1 MNNSVL
7 LLSIFLILSLTT
19 IGITKL
25 FDIARIKIGHQKR
38 LMLSTISHAVLLN
51 WYFEIFESRGVSIVD
66 IALCFAISYL
76 ILLEFL
82 SLLYRAISLQILKKM
97 LTEELPDFSQQSIL
111 AFYPHG
117 GSNYVWKT
125 RLLGTFHLKIITSN
139 QNNVYLTKRG
149 SYILHL
155 VNLLVKIMHVR
166 IPK

>member
-7 LLSIFLILSLTT
+7 LLSIFLILSLTSVV
-19 IGITKL
+19 ITKL

-38 LMLSTISHAVLLN
+38 LMLSTIADAVLLN
-51 WYFEIFESRGVSIVD
+51 WYFEIFESKGVSIVD
-66 IALCFAISYL
+66 IALCLAISYL

-97 LTEELPDFSQQSIL
+97 LSEELPDFSQQSIL

-125 RLLGTFHLKIITSN
+125 RLLGTFHLKIITGD
-139 QNNVYLTKRG
+139 QNNVHLTKQG
-149 SYILHL
+149 SFILHL

-166 IPK
+166 IP

>member
-7 LLSIFLILSLTT
+7 LLSIFLTLSLTT
-19 IGITKL
+19 VGITKL
-25 FDIARIKIGHQKR
+25 FDIARVKIGHQKR
-38 LMLSTISHAVLLN
+38 LMLSTISHAFLVN
-51 WYFEIFESRGVSIVD
+51 WYFEMFESKGVSIVD
-66 IALCFAISYL
+66 IALCLAISYL

-125 RLLGTFHLKIITSN
+125 RLLGTFHLKIITGD
-139 QNNVYLTKRG
+139 QNDVHLTKQG

>member
-19 IGITKL
+19 VGITKL

-51 WYFEIFESRGVSIVD
+51 WYFEIFEFKSVSIVD
-66 IALCFAISYL
+66 IALCLAIAHL

-97 LTEELPDFSQQSIL
+97 LTEELPDFSKQSIL

-125 RLLGTFHLKIITSN
+125 RLLGTFHLKIITGDKN
-139 QNNVYLTKRG
+139 DVHLTKQG
-149 SYILHL
+149 IYILHL